1 MRYLEIFKNSIAT
14 PLLSSDGL
22 SATSNAISVL
32 NAIKESAKEKGVFVT
47 YWNSEKVTFTCIY
60 SHTVKVPAKA
70 LRDLQAFRVW
80 NEERINYFFN
90 KDRSTL

>member
-1 MRYLEIFKNSIAT
+1 MRYFEIFKNSIAT
-14 PLLSSDGL
+14 PLLSSDGI
-22 SATSNAISVL
+22 SATDGAICVL
-32 NAIKESAKEKGVFVT
+32 NAIKASAMEKGVFVT

-70 LRDLQAFRVW
+70 LRNLEAFRVW

-90 KDRSTL
+90 KDRETL